1 MKDFQVFNF
10 VALTLS
16 IRRYG
21 IPHHITIIKT
31 GEIEENL
38 MAKTYKTI
46 CVKSASINEAMVMS
60 KKHLCSKGFRIK
72 EQHNVQV
79 YTRGTGFLTAQQRF
93 VLKFSEQD
101 SQGVRIDGE
110 FFTIAFYFMKNTVA
124 EKAIAGG
131 IPRRKGYKLMMEY
144 ISGINCNYA

>member
-1 MKDFQVFNF
+1 
-10 VALTLS
+10 
-16 IRRYG
+16 
-21 IPHHITIIKT
+21 
-31 GEIEENL
+31 
-38 MAKTYKTI
+38 MAKTCKTI
-46 CVKSASINEAMVMS
+46 FMKNASINEAMVMS

-144 ISGINCNYA
+144 ISKINCNYV